1 MACRIMPSDSGRGKG
16 EKCYNQ
22 ASIKLDAC
30 NYGENPPSTDVMKS
44 ESIQKYRAFPAV
56 DLPDRQWPDRTITR
70 APIWASVDLRD
81 GNQALPVPMS
91 IEEKLEFFKLLC
103 RVGFKQI
110 EIGFP
115 SAADTEFNFCR
126 RLIEDDLIPEDVTIQ
141 LLVQTREHLIR
152 RSFDAIKG
160 AKRVIVHIYNSTS
173 PLQRRITFG
182 GASREQIKQ
191 LAIDGATLVNELA
204 PTIPET
210 EVILQYSPESF
221 SDTELDFA
229 LECCNAVIDVWQPT
243 PEKKMIINL
252 PDTVQWTTPN
262 VHADMIEWMCRHL
275 NCRDSVIVSLHT
287 HNDRG
292 TGVAA
297 TELGLM
303 AGADRV
309 EGTLFGNGE
318 RTGNLDIANVAL
330 NMNSHGIQT
339 GLDFSDLPS
348 LRAVY
353 ERVTRMTVSERH
365 PYAGELVF
373 TAFSGSHQDAI
384 KKGLDRRKEELKKSP
399 DVPWAVPY
407 LTIDPQD
414 IGRSYEAIIRIN
426 SQSGKGGVAYV
437 LDREHG
443 FDLPKTMH
451 PVVGGRIYA
460 LADELGRELTADEI
474 RDTFYEL
481 FVNLTEPL
489 SLLDY
494 ELDHHAGNQGEV
506 ACHAT
511 ISLHGEEKKI
521 SGLGNGPIN
530 AFVHA
535 LEQEGLKK
543 FTLTDY
549 RSHAVRGGSDADSAA
564 YVQLQ
569 DLESQK
575 LVWGCGVD
583 PSIEMAGLKAL
594 VSAVNLLARQD
605 A

>member
-1 MACRIMPSDSGRGKG
+1 MQPTSLS
-16 EKCYNQ
+16 
-22 ASIKLDAC
+22 
-30 NYGENPPSTDVMKS
+30 
-44 ESIQKYRAFPAV
+44 KYRPFPPVA
-56 DLPDRQWPDRTITR
+56 LPDRTWPDQTLTHS
-70 APIWASVDLRD
+70 PQWCSVDLRD
-81 GNQALPVPMS
+81 GNQALPQPMS
-91 IEEKLEFFKLLC
+91 IEEKLEFFDLLV

-110 EIGFP
+110 EVGFP
-115 SAADTEFNFCR
+115 SAADTEFNFLR
-126 RLIEDDLIPEDVTIQ
+126 RLIDENRIPEDVTIQ
-141 LLVQTREHLIR
+141 VLVQTREPLIR
-152 RSFDAIKG
+152 RTFEAIAG
-160 AKRVIVHIYNSTS
+160 AKRAVVHIYNSTS
-173 PLQRRITFG
+173 PLQRRVTFG
-182 GASREQIKQ
+182 DASRETIKQ
-191 LAIDGATLVNELA
+191 IAVDGAVLVKKLV
-204 PTIPET
+204 PTIPQT

-229 LECCNAVIDVWQPT
+229 LDCCNSVIDVWQPT
-243 PEKKMIINL
+243 PERKMIVNL

-275 NCRDSVIVSLHT
+275 KSRDSVIVSLHT

-318 RTGNLDIANVAL
+318 RTGNLDIVTVAL
-330 NMNSHGIQT
+330 NFNSQGIPT
-339 GLDFSDLPS
+339 GLDFSDLQS
-348 LRAVY
+348 IRNVY
-353 ERVTRMTVSERH
+353 ERVTRLTVSERQ

-384 KKGLDRRKEELKKSP
+384 KKGLDRREKETAVDP
-399 DVPWAVPY
+399 QTPWGVPY

-451 PVVGGRIYA
+451 PQVGKRIYD
-460 LADELGRELTADEI
+460 LADEQGRELSTDEI
-474 RDTFYEL
+474 RETFFRE
-481 FVNLTEPL
+481 FVNLDSPL
-489 SLLDY
+489 AVTDY
-494 ELDHHAGNQGEV
+494 ELIHHTTERGQVQCKAGIMLG
-506 ACHAT
+506 
-511 ISLHGEEKKI
+511 GEEKKVE
-521 SGLGNGPIN
+521 GLGNGPIN

-535 LEQEGLKK
+535 LESSGLKDFK
-543 FTLTDY
+543 LTDY
-549 RSHAVRGGSDADSAA
+549 RSHAVRGGSDANAAA

-569 DLESQK
+569 SDDGRIL
-575 LVWGCGVD
+575 WGAGVD

-594 VSAVNLLARQD
+594 VSAWNLLRA
-605 A
+605 

>member
-1 MACRIMPSDSGRGKG
+1 MISTSRKSGQQLQNSLRYTL
-16 EKCYNQ
+16 E
-22 ASIKLDAC
+22 AC
-30 NYGENPPSTDVMKS
+30 NLGQKTASSRVMKT
-44 ESIQKYRAFPAV
+44 ESIHKYRAFPAV
-56 DLPDRQWPDRTITR
+56 DLPDREWPDQSITS
-70 APIWASVDLRD
+70 APVWASVDLRD

-91 IEEKLEFFKLLC
+91 IEEKLEFFQLLC
-103 RVGFKQI
+103 RIGFKQI

-126 RLIEDDLIPEDVTIQ
+126 HLIDNDLIPEDVTIQ

-152 RSFDAIKG
+152 RSFEAIKG
-160 AKRVIVHIYNSTS
+160 AKQVIVHIYNSTS
-173 PLQRRITFG
+173 PLQRRVTFG
-182 GASREQIKQ
+182 NASREDIKQ
-191 LAIDGATLVNELA
+191 LAIDGAKLVKELA

-210 EVILQYSPESF
+210 EVFLQYSPESF

-229 LECCNAVIDVWQPT
+229 LECCNAVIDIWQPS

-252 PDTVQWTTPN
+252 PDTVQWATPN
-262 VHADMIEWMCRHL
+262 VHADMIEWMSRNL
-275 NCRDSVIVSLHT
+275 NRRDALLVSLHT

-292 TGVAA
+292 TGTAA

-339 GLDFSDLPS
+339 GLDFSDLPAI
-348 LRAVY
+348 RAVY
-353 ERVTRMTVSERH
+353 ERVTRMTVPERY

-384 KKGLDRRKEELKKSP
+384 KKGLDLRKKDLEDDPNKA
-399 DVPWAVPY
+399 WAVPY

-451 PVVGGRIYA
+451 PTVGMLVYA
-460 LADELGRELTADEI
+460 LADELGRELTPDEI
-474 RDTFYEL
+474 RDVFFEK
-481 FVNLTEPL
+481 FVNLSEPM
-489 SLLDY
+489 SLTDY
-494 ELDHHAGNQGEV
+494 ELDHHAGKKGEV
-506 ACHAT
+506 ACHAD
-511 ISLHGEEKKI
+511 LLLDGGHQKI

-535 LEQEGLKK
+535 LEQVDLKN

-569 DLESQK
+569 SKEDQN
-575 LVWGCGVD
+575 LVWG
-583 PSIEMAGLKAL
+583 
-594 VSAVNLLARQD
+594 
-605 A
+605 